1 MNEKVLARKEA
12 EVAAL
17 AEKMKEASSVVMVEY
32 RGLNVKEATE
42 LRRNLREEDVEFKI
56 YKNGI
61 ASRAAKSLGYDD
73 FSEAFVGPNALA
85 FGKDPVAPARV
96 LAKFAKD
103 HEALVLKT
111 GVIDGETV
119 DESVI
124 KKLSSLP
131 NKEGM
136 LAKFASCLNAPLIQ
150 FAMTLKAV
158 AEAKENGTF
167 EVKEAEEKPEEA
179 EEPAK
184 EAEAAEEPAKEE
196 APKEEVKEEE
206 KAEETAEEPAEEEAA
221 AE

>member
-1 MNEKVLARKEA
+1 MNEKILAQKEA
-12 EVAAL
+12 AVAAL
-17 AEKMKEASSVVMVEY
+17 AEKMKESSSVVMVEY
-32 RGLNVKEATE
+32 RGLSVAEATE
-42 LRRNLREEDVEFKI
+42 LRRNLRGEDVEFKV

-61 ASRAAKSLGYDD
+61 ASRAAKSIGLDE

-103 HEALVLKT
+103 HNALVLKT
-111 GVIDGETV
+111 GVIDGEMV
-119 DESVI
+119 DEETI
-124 KKLSSLP
+124 KKLSALP

-167 EVKEAEEKPEEA
+167 EVKEEAPAEEAAP
-179 EEPAK
+179 
-184 EAEAAEEPAKEE
+184 AAEEAKEE
-196 APKEEVKEEE
+196 TAVEAEEVKEE
-206 KAEETAEEPAEEEAA
+206 AAEEAA

>member
-1 MNEKVLARKEA
+1 MNEKILAQKEA
-12 EVAAL
+12 AVAAL

-42 LRRNLREEDVEFKI
+42 LRRNLRQEDVEFKI

-61 ASRAAKSLGYDD
+61 ASRAAKSLGLDD
-73 FSEAFVGPNALA
+73 FSDAFVGPNALA

-96 LAKFAKD
+96 LAKFAKE

-111 GVIDGETV
+111 GVIDGEVV
-119 DESVI
+119 DEETI
-124 KKLSSLP
+124 KKLSALP

-167 EVKEAEEKPEEA
+167 EVKEAEEKPA
-179 EEPAK
+179 E
-184 EAEAAEEPAKEE
+184 EAAEEKPAEEIKAEEPVKEE
-196 APKEEVKEEE
+196 KPEPEEVKEE
-206 KAEETAEEPAEEEAA
+206 AAEEAA

>member
-1 MNEKVLARKEA
+1 MNEKILAQKQADVE
-12 EVAAL
+12 AL
-17 AEKMKEASSVVMVEY
+17 AAKMKESSSVVMVEY
-32 RGLNVKEATE
+32 RGLSVKEATDLRRE
-42 LRRNLREEDVEFKI
+42 LRGEDVEFKV

-61 ASRAAKSLGYDD
+61 ASRAAKSLGLDE

-111 GVIDGETV
+111 GVIDGEMV
-119 DESVI
+119 DEETI
-124 KKLSSLP
+124 KKLSALP

-158 AEAKENGTF
+158 AEAKENGSF
-167 EVKEAEEKPEEA
+167 EVKEAVPAQEE
-179 EEPAK
+179 
-184 EAEAAEEPAKEE
+184 AKEE
-196 APKEEVKEEE
+196 AEAEAPAQEEVKEE
-206 KAEETAEEPAEEEAA
+206 AAQEAA